1 MCYLSQNNWD
11 FFHYTNVSKT
21 IDGLFVA
28 IVIRRLIR
36 TIVKRYDRRSQVQKT
51 TTSVIEKDGDII
63 DVCGACLF
71 D

>member
-11 FFHYTNVSKT
+11 FLHYTNVSKT